1 MNLETFAII
10 MGGLT
15 IGSALMVIISK
26 NPVKSVLFLV
36 LTFFFISGNYILM
49 NAQFIAAVNIIVYAG
64 AIMVL
69 FLFVLM
75 LLNLSKENEPK
86 NSVFVKFAALVAGG
100 ILFTVLIAALKD
112 GLVIAAA
119 TVDQSDNIGLV
130 ENLGQILFTKYV
142 LPFEISSVLFI
153 AAMVGA
159 VLTTNRL
166 TMVLAT
172 IFQNGVSIDF
182 YIVLS
187 TILFV
192 IGLVGVMIRRNAI
205 ILLMCIEL
213 MLNAVNLLMVAFSTY
228 FGKSDGQIFV
238 FFIMVVAAAEATVGL
253 SILVMAYRNIR
264 TTDVGIFNKLKG

>member
-86 NSVFVKFAALVAGG
+86 NSVFAKFAALVAGG

-159 VLTTNRL
+159 VLLGKREKQL
-166 TMVLAT
+166 
-172 IFQNGVSIDF
+172 ID
-182 YIVLS
+182 
-187 TILFV
+187 
-192 IGLVGVMIRRNAI
+192 
-205 ILLMCIEL
+205 
-213 MLNAVNLLMVAFSTY
+213 
-228 FGKSDGQIFV
+228 
-238 FFIMVVAAAEATVGL
+238 
-253 SILVMAYRNIR
+253 
-264 TTDVGIFNKLKG
+264 

>member
-100 ILFTVLIAALKD
+100 ILFIVLIAALKD

-119 TVDQSDNIGLV
+119 TVDQSDSIGLV
-130 ENLGQILFTKYV
+130 ENLGKILFTKYV
-142 LPFEISSVLFI
+142 LPFEISSVWFI

-159 VLTTNRL
+159 VLLGTREKQL
-166 TMVLAT
+166 
-172 IFQNGVSIDF
+172 ID
-182 YIVLS
+182 
-187 TILFV
+187 
-192 IGLVGVMIRRNAI
+192 
-205 ILLMCIEL
+205 
-213 MLNAVNLLMVAFSTY
+213 
-228 FGKSDGQIFV
+228 
-238 FFIMVVAAAEATVGL
+238 
-253 SILVMAYRNIR
+253 
-264 TTDVGIFNKLKG
+264 